1 MAEAILQKLG
11 ACKNLLSALSSRPG
25 YGKTSSVE
33 AQRAQALLRVTP
45 LGTEDMG
52 KVAEAIQTA
61 GFAEADA
68 AALLDT
74 LADLAGSGEAEPVL
88 KARRVTKQ
96 GQDYSELRHY
106 LVPSVMASLVEQK
119 NVCDLM
125 DHLLRLGLRNPG
137 EPTFQAIA
145 VLVLHATEGF
155 DQTMAMAPAMKLLFV
170 QTMKETFRDRL
181 KLVRSALFN
190 VRALPR
196 DPEKFKRDFPSLYDA
211 SFKDSAPMPA
221 PISELEWTLLKRGV
235 RMRKERGAASLELA
249 LASSG
254 GSSSAMHSNLL
265 QFGQAMAG
273 QMKVLAQEIANLK
286 RSSSDP
292 VLTFLPQASSP
303 QASRLALTVAPA
315 GPDTAEEEP
324 PAPHLPSPTASTAVV
339 AGVAGNDRNS
349 QPPAEDAKAVMTVD
363 EVTKE
368 IAAALEKNK
377 GTTKGKAKAKGKGK
391 VTLQAKEKGKA
402 KAKAK
407 AVLPVA
413 AIARKGWLSKPPA
426 MPAFKKQGPIYW
438 GSCTI
443 YTDSTKGQWRAC
455 EAGNRRK
462 DMKFKWSKEAWQRLL
477 SWCRESGH
485 DL

>member
-1 MAEAILQKLG
+1 MWRHLAHREGLASRAFARLPPYLRNMAEAILQKLG

-68 AALLDT
+68 AAILDT

-170 QTMKETFRDRL
+170 QTMKEAFRDRL
-181 KLVRSALFN
+181 KFVRSALFN

-211 SFKDSAPMPA
+211 SFKDSAPMPS
-221 PISELEWTLLKRGV
+221 PINQLDWTFLKRGV
-235 RMRKERGAASLELA
+235 RMRKEKGAASLELA

-254 GSSSAMHSNLL
+254 GSTLAENWLTPGL
-265 QFGQAMAG
+265 QAAS
-273 QMKVLAQEIANLK
+273 VLAAERDARSQELRQRLK
-286 RSSSDP
+286 QKHPRSR
-292 VLTFLPQASSP
+292 VLADAALP
-303 QASRLALTVAPA
+303 APA
-315 GPDTAEEEP
+315 
-324 PAPHLPSPTASTAVV
+324 LP
-339 AGVAGNDRNS
+339 R
-349 QPPAEDAKAVMTVD
+349 
-363 EVTKE
+363 
-368 IAAALEKNK
+368 
-377 GTTKGKAKAKGKGK
+377 
-391 VTLQAKEKGKA
+391 
-402 KAKAK
+402 
-407 AVLPVA
+407 
-413 AIARKGWLSKPPA
+413 
-426 MPAFKKQGPIYW
+426 
-438 GSCTI
+438 
-443 YTDSTKGQWRAC
+443 
-455 EAGNRRK
+455 
-462 DMKFKWSKEAWQRLL
+462 
-477 SWCRESGH
+477 
-485 DL
+485 